1 MIRQAQRKESLILA
15 QLVHE
20 CWPHHPLP
28 DCLKEIQDNLEKAG
42 VAYFLAFQ
50 GDTPI
55 GFAQCQLRYDYVEG
69 TTLSPVGYLEGIYVQ
84 KDYRKKKIATALL
97 QACQNWAKEKNCR
110 EFASDCEFENEASL
124 NFHLETGFTKVN
136 QIICFAK
143 TL

>member
-1 MIRQAQRKESLILA
+1 M
-15 QLVHE
+15 
-20 CWPHHPLP
+20 
-28 DCLKEIQDNLEKAG
+28 
-42 VAYFLAFQ
+42 
-50 GDTPI
+50 
-55 GFAQCQLRYDYVEG
+55 EG